1 MPSPILVKG
10 RSVGFTLIE
19 LLIVIAIILILI
31 SIALPNFLEAQMRA
45 KVAKARGDIR
55 SIATG
60 METYFLDERS
70 YPNDCPGAEISGCI
84 ALTTPVKYLKTVPM
98 DPFGLHR
105 NQGHTIV
112 DLRVGASFYPMGT
125 GLNLSGLRR
134 HWPIPAPYSRENP
147 PVKEVYIIY
156 SAGPS
161 DEEPGDP
168 TGTYPIDVA
177 KVWMLYSPTNGTDS
191 FGGIIVTGGQP
202 LENPLLRHLKV
213 THF

>member
-1 MPSPILVKG
+1 MPHLMTIM
-10 RSVGFTLIE
+10 RSRQGFTLIE

-60 METYFLDERS
+60 METYFLDERT
-70 YPNDCPGAEISGCI
+70 YPNDCPGAEVSGCI
-84 ALTTPVKYLKTVPM
+84 ALTTPVRYMKSVPM

-105 NQGHTIV
+105 NQGHTFV
-112 DLRVGASFYPMGT
+112 DLRIGASFYPMGT
-125 GLNLSGLRR
+125 GLNPSGLKR
-134 HWPIPAPYSRENP
+134 HWPVRAPFSRENP

-168 TGTYPIDVA
+168 TGTYPIEVA
-177 KVWMLYSPTNGTDS
+177 KLWTLYSPTNGTDS
-191 FGGIIVTGGQP
+191 YGGIIVTGGQP